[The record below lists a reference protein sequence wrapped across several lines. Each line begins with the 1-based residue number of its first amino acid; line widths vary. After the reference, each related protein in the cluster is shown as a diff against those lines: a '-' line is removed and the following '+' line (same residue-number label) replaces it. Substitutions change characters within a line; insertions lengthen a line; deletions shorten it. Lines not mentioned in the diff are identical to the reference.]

1 MIHKAK
7 KIDLELRIIQATNFW
22 SRMKGLLFHK
32 TPIVD
37 EGLLIS
43 KCNSIHMFFMRFPI
57 DVVFLNQ
64 NNIVVKVVLNL
75 KPWQI
80 VSPVHTAD
88 STLEL
93 PTGTIVKWNICEGDS
108 IKISSNI

>member
-7 KIDLELRIIQATNFW
+7 KIDLELRIIQATKFW

-64 NNIVVKVVLNL
+64 SNTVVKVFLNV
-75 KPWQI
+75 KPWTFI
-80 VSPVHTAD
+80 TPIRDAC

-93 PTGTIVKWNICEGDS
+93 PSGTIDKNNICVGDM
-108 IKISSNI
+108 INL